1 MRLNTVEEMYAALGY
16 GGIQLSRLMIRV
28 KDEYTKL
35 IKENTPAAVFKV
47 PLKKHKSSE
56 GVLVEGMDDCLV
68 KFAKCCNPLPGD
80 DIIGF
85 VTRGFGVS
93 IHKRD
98 CPNVRMGL
106 DGEDAPRW
114 VQAHWAEGVKE
125 SFKSSLEI
133 SAIDRDGL
141 LSLIH
146 I

>member
-1 MRLNTVEEMYAALGY
+1 
-16 GGIQLSRLMIRV
+16 
-28 KDEYTKL
+28 
-35 IKENTPAAVFKV
+35 
-47 PLKKHKSSE
+47 
-56 GVLVEGMDDCLV
+56 MDDCLV

-106 DGEDAPRW
+106 EGEDAPRW
-114 VQAHWAEGVKE
+114 VRAHWAEGVKE

-141 LSLIH
+141 MADVAGLIAEMHLPCYAISARQLSDGRATMSLTVGVNNTEHLNTVIARLKK
-146 I
+146 IRSVTSIIRV